1 MNADFDIRSLT
12 NQPVSLA
19 TAMAECYPNDM
30 GSPVPPIY
38 QTSLFTFKSYDE
50 LVSRFREEIDHPFYS
65 RVDNPTV
72 REFERLF
79 AIAEGADRS
88 AGFASGI
95 AAVAAAILATV
106 KQDDRII
113 CVRNIYPDT
122 YRFLERVMTSFGVT
136 TTYHSASELENNPSI
151 YAGVKLV
158 VLESPVSVTFDVVD
172 ITKVAAHAK
181 AHGAVTM
188 IDNSWATPVNQLPL
202 LHGIDLVVHS
212 ASKYISGHS
221 DTVAGVV
228 SGSHAMMKTV
238 VDTIVPLFGAKL
250 GPLDAWLLVRG
261 LRTLDLRM
269 ERHGKSAAI
278 IADRL
283 ANHPLIRKVNF
294 ARGGSTPSLKGSS
307 GLLSFEMGE
316 KGDIRSFC
324 NAFQIVRLGV
334 SWGGFETILFPTKAG
349 QQQKSAR
356 NSLNEFGV
364 SENLI
369 RLSVGL
375 ENAEEL
381 WADIEQALS
390 KSRL

>member
-1 MNADFDIRSLT
+1 MTTAGHSATDLPI
-12 NQPVSLA
+12 SLA
-19 TAMAECYPNDM
+19 TAMAECYPNEM

-50 LVSRFREEIDHPFYS
+50 LVSRFREETDHPFYS

-79 AIAEGADRS
+79 AKAEGADRS

-95 AAVAAAILATV
+95 AAVAGAILSV
-106 KQDDRII
+106 VNQGDRII

-122 YRFLERVMTSFGVT
+122 YRFLERVMTTFGVT
-136 TTYHSASELENNPSI
+136 TTYHSAAELENNPAI
-151 YAGVKLV
+151 YQGVKLV

-172 ITKVAAHAK
+172 ITKVVAHAR
-181 AHGAVTM
+181 AHGAKTM

-202 LHGIDLVVHS
+202 AHGIDLVVHS

-221 DTVAGVV
+221 DTVAGVL
-228 SGSHAMMKTV
+228 SGSNAAMQTV
-238 VDTIVPLFGAKL
+238 FDTIVPLFGAKL

-269 ERHGKSAAI
+269 ERHGRSAAL

-283 ANHPLIRKVNF
+283 ANHPLIGKVNF
-294 ARGGSTPSLKGSS
+294 AKAGSTPTLHGSS
-307 GLLSFEMGE
+307 GLLSFEMND
-316 KGDIRSFC
+316 KGDVRRFC
-324 NAFQIVRLGV
+324 NAFEIVRLGV

-349 QQQKSAR
+349 LQQKSAR
-356 NSLNEFGV
+356 NSLDEFGV
-364 SENLI
+364 SENLM

-375 ENAEEL
+375 ENVEDL
-381 WADIEQALS
+381 WADISQALS
-390 KSRL
+390 KSHL